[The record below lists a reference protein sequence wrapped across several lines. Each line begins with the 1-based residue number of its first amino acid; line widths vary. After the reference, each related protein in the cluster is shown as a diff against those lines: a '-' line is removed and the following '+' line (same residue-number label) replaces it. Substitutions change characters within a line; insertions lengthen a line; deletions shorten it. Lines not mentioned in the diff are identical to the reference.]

1 MNKDF
6 IPYEE
11 ALALKELGFDE
22 DCFRLYNQNDLSIE
36 NPLTPTTS
44 KNSDRIL
51 YASKRIAAPLYQQA
65 FRWFREKYDLRSI
78 EHYKAAIKTEDK
90 IVIGYKFGIF
100 KSGEISTIDVIGETY
115 EEAEINCLKKMIEI
129 VKFHL
134 HQNPLNQDKEL

>member
-11 ALALKELGFDE
+11 ALALKELGFNE
-22 DCFRLYNQNDLSIE
+22 NCFRGYMYQYNEWII
-36 NPLTPTTS
+36 
-44 KNSDRIL
+44 SDMIHDNICSL
-51 YASKRIAAPLYQQA
+51 MAPLYQQA